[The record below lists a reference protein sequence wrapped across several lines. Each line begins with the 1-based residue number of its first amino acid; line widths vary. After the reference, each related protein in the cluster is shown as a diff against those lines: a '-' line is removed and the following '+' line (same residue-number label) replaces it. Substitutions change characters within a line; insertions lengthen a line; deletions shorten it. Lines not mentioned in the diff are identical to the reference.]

1 MKLSGIFYLIVTT
14 LILVALTFM
23 SYYGTSIEIIFY
35 VTVAGQLLF
44 IFTVYKI
51 LTDDYVTKKKFKDWY
66 EDHPIG
72 REKRKY

>member
-23 SYYGTSIEIIFY
+23 SYYGTPIQIIFY
-35 VTVAGQLLF
+35 ITVAGQFLF
-44 IFTVYKI
+44 LFTVYKI
-51 LTDDYVTKKKFKDWY
+51 LTDDYTTNKKFKDWY